1 MTTSISNIFVSFK
14 PVIWAEVKYQ
24 KKKWYKNVETHFI
37 FITNCLLY
45 FTQIFTK
52 SSGKILFL
60 EFWPL
65 NQSPRTS
72 ITPWVKQNSLFF

>member
-1 MTTSISNIFVSFK
+1 MVMTTTISNVFVYFK

-24 KKKWYKNVETHFI
+24 KKKKKKKEWYKNVEAHFI

-45 FTQIFTK
+45 LTQIFTR

-65 NQSPRTS
+65 NQSPITS
-72 ITPWVKQNSLFF
+72 ITYW